1 MAAALWEIERSLVA
15 SETALQAVVTSLLE
29 QQAGQ
34 HPFTLAG
41 VGGMLEGL
49 SDRLAA
55 QRKGRAELLKEMKSG
70 FKETKRAGD
79 HPAGDASWEFR
90 TLQRVYLLHS
100 ITPFFC
106 SHGSA
111 I

>member
-1 MAAALWEIERSLVA
+1 
-15 SETALQAVVTSLLE
+15 
-29 QQAGQ
+29 
-34 HPFTLAG
+34 
-41 VGGMLEGL
+41 MLEGL

-100 ITPFFC
+100 STPFFLQPC
-106 SHGSA
+106 FRHLIKRVLGRSRRSLMVREVTALEAREPPVGTPSKKSFLLLMPVS
-111 I
+111 